1 MSTDSQGRPL
11 SDDGQWAWS
20 GTEWVPAAGGEIPAD
35 ATGAGAP
42 QAPDHGAAGDPD
54 DVGATRIIQSPLA
67 GASSAGETYVGVP
80 PADQT
85 AVAGSPAA
93 AAAAAPTGDTPQ
105 GPGWDTVPKAPK
117 NSRKTVI
124 ALIVGVLVI
133 AAVVIILVFTLGGG
147 GNKGPS
153 GAFKCTTPN
162 VSGSGTI
169 TFTSSTDYTLSDGGK
184 GGKYSYS
191 DNKLLF
197 TSGSLANTTTTYR
210 GKTFQLTVQG
220 QNLTCKQ

>member
-20 GTEWVPAAGGEIPAD
+20 GTEWVPAVGGEIPAD

-42 QAPDHGAAGDPD
+42 QAPASGDAD
-54 DVGATRIIQSPLA
+54 DVGATRIIQSPFT
-67 GASSAGETYVGVP
+67 GASSAGETYVGAP
-80 PADQT
+80 PTDQT
-85 AVAGSPAA
+85 AVAGPPAA
-93 AAAAAPTGDTPQ
+93 AAPAAASETPK
-105 GPGWDTVPKAPK
+105 GPGWDAVPKAPK

-124 ALIVGVLVI
+124 WLIVGVLVI

-184 GGKYSYS
+184 GGKYSFS